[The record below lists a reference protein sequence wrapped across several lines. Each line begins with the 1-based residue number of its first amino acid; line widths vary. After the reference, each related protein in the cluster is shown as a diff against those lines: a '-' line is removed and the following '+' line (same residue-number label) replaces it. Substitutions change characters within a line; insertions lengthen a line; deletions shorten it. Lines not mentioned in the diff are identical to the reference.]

1 MSERE
6 NQIFTDYLGDPV
18 SMCKRIAELEAQVAE
33 KHEEHST
40 VTRKANQF
48 RLERDRLREAAKS
61 AYNGGLERAAEIVL
75 ARVKDGEG
83 DHIFQI
89 RNANLTTAADAIRAE
104 IDK

>member
-1 MSERE
+1 MSFDDWYNNDLRYPFPPFEE
-6 NQIFTDYLGDPV
+6 SD
-18 SMCKRIAELEAQVAE
+18 MRIA
-33 KHEEHST
+33 
-40 VTRKANQF
+40 
-48 RLERDRLREAAKS
+48 
-61 AYNGGLERAAEIVL
+61 YNAGLERAVEIVL

>member
-1 MSERE
+1 MPSKQDSQQS
-6 NQIFTDYLGDPV
+6 NDTD
-18 SMCKRIAELEAQVAE
+18 STKTTEAYD
-33 KHEEHST
+33 KGF
-40 VTRKANQF
+40 NDG
-48 RLERDRLREAAKS
+48 LLRAV
-61 AYNGGLERAAEIVL
+61 EIVL

>member
-1 MSERE
+1 MSF
-6 NQIFTDYLGDPV
+6 NDW
-18 SMCKRIAELEAQVAE
+18 
-33 KHEEHST
+33 
-40 VTRKANQF
+40 
-48 RLERDRLREAAKS
+48 RDKNDIYEWDTFDEVAKS
-61 AYNGGLERAAEIVL
+61 AYNAGLERAVEIVL

>member
-1 MSERE
+1 MSFDDWYDEHLTDRE
-6 NQIFTDYLGDPV
+6 EIYDPNE
-18 SMCKRIAELEAQVAE
+18 IAIM
-33 KHEEHST
+33 
-40 VTRKANQF
+40 
-48 RLERDRLREAAKS
+48 
-61 AYNGGLERAAEIVL
+61 AYNAGLERAVEIVL

>member
-1 MSERE
+1 MSLSNEVMMKA
-6 NQIFTDYLGDPV
+6 GDVTGPGLAPHV
-18 SMCKRIAELEAQVAE
+18 IEKWAKRIAELEAE
-33 KHEEHST
+33 NE
-40 VTRKANQF
+40 
-48 RLERDRLREAAKS
+48 RLRATNMEYARAI
-61 AYNGGLERAAEIVL
+61 ERATVQGMERAVEIVL